1 MMSLQKSIVWNHS
14 EVYTLSLRLMRGSTS
29 TIIHEP
35 ALPSA
40 LSLPVV
46 TWYCAL
52 PTAHKRQHYTIL
64 SSPAH
69 TVTKSFTSASL
80 NGLISSVSFV
90 MSLFSV
96 FSQFYAWIF
105 TQTRPWK
112 KYFPVI
118 SHIKELEELKTSN
131 LFLLHID
138 NILTIFYLS

>member
-1 MMSLQKSIVWNHS
+1 
-14 EVYTLSLRLMRGSTS
+14 
-29 TIIHEP
+29 
-35 ALPSA
+35 
-40 LSLPVV
+40 
-46 TWYCAL
+46 
-52 PTAHKRQHYTIL
+52 
-64 SSPAH
+64 
-69 TVTKSFTSASL
+69 
-80 NGLISSVSFV
+80 

-138 NILTIFYLS
+138 NILTIFYLSEDLPHSSWNAFNDGY